1 MGLCPRAVSTLTAP
15 ALSLVPSQEEA
26 MLRETV
32 SSIAASFGPD
42 YTRRINAAGEP
53 PLELWDA
60 LASRGYLG
68 VNIPEEYDGGGPGVA
83 APSAGGGEGPAG
95 GGGPPPVRRLPR
107 DRGR

>member
-1 MGLCPRAVSTLTAP
+1 VATIAAP

-32 SSIAASFGPD
+32 AAIAGGFGPE

-60 LASRGYLG
+60 LASRGDLG
-68 VNIPEEYDGGGPGVA
+68 LNIP
-83 APSAGGGEGPAG
+83 
-95 GGGPPPVRRLPR
+95 
-107 DRGR
+107 